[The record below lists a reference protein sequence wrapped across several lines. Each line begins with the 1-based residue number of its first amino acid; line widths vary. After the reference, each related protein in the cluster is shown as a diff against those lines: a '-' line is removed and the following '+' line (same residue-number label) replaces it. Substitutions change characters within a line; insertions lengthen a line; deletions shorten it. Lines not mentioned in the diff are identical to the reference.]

1 MRDDTPTANRDLAA
15 EAAVLGA
22 MMMIPTCIADITAA
36 VNGPDF
42 YEPRHET
49 VFEAIRELHEQGEP
63 TDAVAVAR
71 RLMKS
76 GDLGRVGGHPY
87 LHELIHLAPVS
98 GVALKHARVVRACAG
113 LRRLA
118 AVGTRLAQMGN
129 DGATDPDDIPELLL
143 AAVRQLEDEL
153 SDADADGTPAVADLL
168 DDVIHGIEHP
178 EQSPVI
184 TTGLPDLDDL
194 YPGHAPGNLVVIGA
208 RPAVGKSVL
217 GLTFARNAANN
228 GVPTLLISLEMS
240 TREVMHRLLAAE
252 AGVPLDHIT
261 KGACSD
267 YDWDRLAG
275 ATARVIDAPLFI
287 DDTPNLGLP
296 QIRHKLATLKRHN
309 GVGLLVVDY
318 LQLMAAPNAENRQQQ
333 VSALS
338 RGLKLMA
345 KEFEI
350 PVVALAQL
358 NRDVERRHDKRPQSS
373 DLRESGALENDA
385 DSIILMHREE
395 LYGNEARAGECDLIV
410 TKSRHGRPGEVV
422 VSFHGHYARCTSY
435 HREWTPHDT
444 MPAGRAA

>member
-1 MRDDTPTANRDLAA
+1 MRDDTPAANRDLAA

-22 MMMIPTCIADITAA
+22 MMMIPACLPDILAA

-42 YEPRHET
+42 YDPRHEV
-49 VFEAIRELHEQGEP
+49 VFEAIRELHEESEP
-63 TDAVAVAR
+63 TGAVTVAR
-71 RLMKS
+71 RLLRD
-76 GDLGRVGGHPY
+76 GELNRIGGHPY
-87 LHELIHLAPVS
+87 LHELINLAPVS
-98 GVALKHARVVRACAG
+98 GVALKHARIIRACAG
-113 LRRLA
+113 LRRLG

-143 AAVRQLEDEL
+143 AAIRALEGEL
-153 SDADADGTPAVADLL
+153 TDTDATATPAVADLL

-178 EQSPVI
+178 EKSPVI

-194 YPGHAPGNLVVIGA
+194 YPGHAPGNLIVIGA

-252 AGVPLDHIT
+252 AAVPLDHIA

-267 YDWDRLAG
+267 YDWERLAA
-275 ATARVIDAPLFI
+275 ATARVIDTPLYI

-296 QIRHKLATLKRHN
+296 QIRHKVATLKRRN
-309 GVGLLVVDY
+309 GIGLLVVDY
-318 LQLMAAPNAENRQQQ
+318 LQLMAAPPAENRQQQ

-345 KEFEI
+345 KEFQI
-350 PVVALAQL
+350 PVIALAQL
-358 NRDVERRHDKRPQSS
+358 NRDVERRHDKRPVSA

-395 LYGNEARAGECDLIV
+395 LYGNEARAGECDLII
-410 TKSRHGRPGEVV
+410 TKSRHGRPGDVV
-422 VSFHGHYARCTSY
+422 VSFHGHYARCVSY
-435 HREWTPHDT
+435 AREWTPHSA
-444 MPAGRAA
+444 MRGAA